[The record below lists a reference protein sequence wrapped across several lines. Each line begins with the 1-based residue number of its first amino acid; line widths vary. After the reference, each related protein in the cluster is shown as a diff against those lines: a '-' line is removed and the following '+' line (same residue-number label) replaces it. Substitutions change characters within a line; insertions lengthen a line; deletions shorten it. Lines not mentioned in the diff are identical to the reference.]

1 MAEKVEVR
9 HLSATAWRLGFLYAA
24 VFLVG
29 GCYLPYPPVWLH
41 WRELTADQI
50 AVLLAKPLFS
60 RIVFTPAISFA
71 ADRAGGRRP
80 QRA

>member
-1 MAEKVEVR
+1 MK
-9 HLSATAWRLGFLYAA
+9 SATSPPRAWRLGFLYAA

-41 WRELTADQI
+41 WGELTADQI
-50 AVLLAKPLFS
+50 AVLLAKPPFAH
-60 RIVFTPAISFA
+60 IVAISFA

>member
-1 MAEKVEVR
+1 LK
-9 HLSATAWRLGFLYAA
+9 SATSPPRAWRLGFLYAA

-29 GCYLPYPPVWLH
+29 GCYQPYPPVWLH
-41 WRELTADQI
+41 WRELTPDQI

-71 ADRAGGRRP
+71 ADRAGGRRR